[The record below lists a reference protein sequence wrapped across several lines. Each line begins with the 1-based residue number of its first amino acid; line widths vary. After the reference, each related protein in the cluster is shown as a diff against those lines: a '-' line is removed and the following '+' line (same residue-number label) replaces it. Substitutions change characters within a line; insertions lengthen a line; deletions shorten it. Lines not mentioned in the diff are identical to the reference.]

1 MCEGRARGDV
11 GAGATTTP
19 TNHDRSAPG
28 HAAMLNVVVGQLLL
42 HVLLALH
49 LLHAVAVVGAAPP
62 APPRKYEIPPLPWPG
77 EKLPRDWVSVKA
89 VGGAKGDGTT
99 DDTEAIQAT
108 IDLYTTC
115 KDRRMNASATGRL
128 LGAHT
133 CGGTSHSSSGS
144 MTPCS
149 TVFFP
154 AGTYRISSPL
164 YVGHCNGL
172 VMLGTGATTTIEWAG
187 APEGTMMI
195 SNGTV
200 FGRWE
205 GFVWDGR
212 FSAKWGISYN
222 STHGSLFETRELHRN
237 SRFSNF
243 LDAGISVG
251 VTSDNDRKM
260 GKKETAEALVQ
271 NCIFENNFKGIALQ
285 DFNDYDWAI
294 DGCTFTNN
302 SYGVYSHTH
311 MDSNFDAHSC
321 RFEESRMADL
331 TVSAEASN
339 VRQVVSVGSYQ
350 FVATLGGGLYHSPL
364 QIHDCRVANWTGP
377 SAISFDL
384 RGPLTITNNEFFSS
398 STQRNNNNVTLVA
411 MDQGGSPAYKAVLL
425 EGGNLLDSEPVN
437 AHADDKL
444 FVSRLCFGHGNCSS
458 PGNVIVESIA
468 GATQTSSD
476 VLTINTQFDRKQWPV
491 PMTVFDCTTAPYSAN
506 ASATCVEQQAAIQAC
521 IDAAA
526 KRGHE
531 TMAYLPAGDWQI
543 CKPIE
548 IPSGA
553 DFFFRGAGYA
563 TSITLGHPSPP
574 PGPHP
579 GPHPPPGPPRPHPPP
594 PPSHRTCK
602 RPPPKT
608 SIDFDVITNGS
619 CPTYGL
625 FDINSAE
632 LCRTAVL
639 AIGFNASHLES
650 SERFVDGCSIESSCE
665 LFQFCPP
672 GNCQHQGPALENCAV
687 ICAKTKPPPAPPGP
701 APGPPHPPP
710 PHPPPTPAP
719 TVRCDPT
726 VMPPEKCPGDQKC
739 PNCGTKSCTC
749 PPASRWQNGAPSNSL
764 TTSTAASTT
773 AGTTTSP
780 TFDVLPAHIVIGIVQ
795 NFRLDGFMFKSQRN
809 YNQTT
814 AVLTVEDTCSVRVQP
829 QSRAG
834 SSELV
839 SGLALDLYA
848 DWLFY
853 DKAYNG
859 SACGVQLLGLRA
871 QDVVRVGYLDM
882 GLDVADSAEA
892 SVLVD
897 FMTGGRL
904 QLRGNEGKA
913 RAGFFG
919 VKMFCGLAID
929 YDVIVT
935 GSQDLVIGYLY
946 AESLSHHIKLQ
957 ASPFESTQAAASMPG
972 NVAIR
977 GVKIHAY
984 QGISKDPSI
993 KRNTSIWLESTGWI
1007 GSLLYSNSQA
1017 EYCDGCLHV
1026 NKGAPSSAQA
1036 KACKCYE
1043 VTQTGSGAFN
1053 LSLIGNSWWAIGG
1066 GAQSD
1071 DFSEPNG
1078 VGPVFTGMAP
1088 EKQVVML
1095 GGIVDNWGAA
1105 NPWEAG
1111 NVTVPDIRPTGVAD
1125 QDWRISTGLNLFT
1138 MLGKVDLA
1146 LNYPGQSPLE
1156 HGAQEHP
1163 Q

>member
-1 MCEGRARGDV
+1 
-11 GAGATTTP
+11 
-19 TNHDRSAPG
+19 
-28 HAAMLNVVVGQLLL
+28 
-42 HVLLALH
+42 
-49 LLHAVAVVGAAPP
+49 
-62 APPRKYEIPPLPWPG
+62 
-77 EKLPRDWVSVKA
+77 
-89 VGGAKGDGTT
+89 
-99 DDTEAIQAT
+99 
-108 IDLYTTC
+108 
-115 KDRRMNASATGRL
+115 
-128 LGAHT
+128 
-133 CGGTSHSSSGS
+133 
-144 MTPCS
+144 
-149 TVFFP
+149 
-154 AGTYRISSPL
+154 
-164 YVGHCNGL
+164 
-172 VMLGTGATTTIEWAG
+172 
-187 APEGTMMI
+187 
-195 SNGTV
+195 
-200 FGRWE
+200 
-205 GFVWDGR
+205 
-212 FSAKWGISYN
+212 
-222 STHGSLFETRELHRN
+222 
-237 SRFSNF
+237 
-243 LDAGISVG
+243 
-251 VTSDNDRKM
+251 
-260 GKKETAEALVQ
+260 
-271 NCIFENNFKGIALQ
+271 
-285 DFNDYDWAI
+285 
-294 DGCTFTNN
+294 
-302 SYGVYSHTH
+302 
-311 MDSNFDAHSC
+311 
-321 RFEESRMADL
+321 MADL

-350 FVATLGGGLYHSPL
+350 FLATLGGGLYHSPL

-398 STQRNNNNVTLVA
+398 STQRNDNNVTLVA

-425 EGGNLLDSEPVN
+425 EGGNLLDSKPVN
-437 AHADDKL
+437 AHADVKL
-444 FVSRLCFGHGNCSS
+444 FVSRLCSGQGNCSS
-458 PGNVIVESIA
+458 PGNVVVESIA

-506 ASATCVEQQAAIQAC
+506 ASSTCVEQQAAIQAC

-594 PPSHRTCK
+594 PPSHRTCN
-602 RPPPKT
+602 RPPPQT
-608 SIDFDVITNGS
+608 SADFDVITNGS

-632 LCRTAVL
+632 LCHTAIL

-650 SERFVDGCSIESSCE
+650 PEKFVDGCSIESSCE

-701 APGPPHPPP
+701 APAPHPPP
-710 PHPPPTPAP
+710 PHPPPPPPGPHPGPHPPPGPPRPHPPPPPSHRTCNRPPPQTSADFDVITNGSCPTYGLFDINSAELCHTAILAIGFNASHLESPEKFVDGCSIESSCELFQFCPPGNCQHQGPALENCAVICAKTKPPPAP
-719 TVRCDPT
+719 PGPAPAPHPPPPPSPAVRCDPT
-726 VMPPEKCPGDQKC
+726 VKPPEKCPGDKKC
-739 PNCGTKSCTC
+739 PNCGSKSCTC
-749 PPASRWQNGAPSNSL
+749 PPASHWQNGAPSNSL
-764 TTSTAASTT
+764 TASTAAST
-773 AGTTTSP
+773 ATSP
-780 TFDVLPAHIVIGIVQ
+780 TFDALPAHIVIGTVQ

-809 YNQTT
+809 YNRTT
-814 AVLTVEDTCSVRVQP
+814 LVLTVEDTCSVRVQP
-829 QSRAG
+829 QSRAR

-839 SGLALDLYA
+839 SAQALDLYA

-929 YDVIVT
+929 YDVILT

-957 ASPFESTQAAASMPG
+957 AAPSGSAQAAASMPG

-984 QGISKDPSI
+984 QGISKDPLI
-993 KRNTSIWLESTGWI
+993 KRNTSIWLESAGWS

-1026 NKGAPSSAQA
+1026 NKGAPNSAQA

-1111 NVTVPDIRPTGVAD
+1111 NVTVPDIRPTDVAD

-1146 LNYPGQSPLE
+1146 LNYPGPPPPPE
-1156 HGAQEHP
+1156 HGTQ
-1163 Q
+1163 